1 MKFFGLDSDWSR
13 ALCALVLAAVI
24 STLSNGAAAAAENFP
39 FNDELLLDTK
49 PMRGSKRVPMLDIR
63 PDGAVLIDLWCNSLQ
78 GQFVVAA
85 DTITVLTGP
94 KTSNTCSPERERADA
109 EALSWLEQVTNW
121 RREGDA
127 LALIGPRTL
136 RFRRA
141 TN

>member
-1 MKFFGLDSDWSR
+1 LRWASLGSFRRFP
-13 ALCALVLAAVI
+13 I
-24 STLSNGAAAAAENFP
+24 SPLAAAENFP
-39 FNDELLLDTK
+39 FNDELLLDTE

-63 PDGAVLIDLWCNSLQ
+63 PDGAVLIDLWCNSVQ

-109 EALSWLEQVTNW
+109 EMLSLLEQVTNW

-127 LALIGPRTL
+127 LALIGPQTL